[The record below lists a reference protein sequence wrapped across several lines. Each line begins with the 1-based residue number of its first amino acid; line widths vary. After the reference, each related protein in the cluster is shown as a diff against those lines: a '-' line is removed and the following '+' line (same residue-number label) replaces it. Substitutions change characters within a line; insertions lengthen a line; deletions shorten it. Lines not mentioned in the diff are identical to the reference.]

1 MAEHKKADKGEVRGT
16 YIVEE
21 YVNTV
26 GHAGWHEWSHF
37 NEDENTAK
45 RVFDIIVR
53 SNKNKTMRLVKLVV

>member
-1 MAEHKKADKGEVRGT
+1 MADNKTADKGEERGT

-26 GHAGWHEWSHF
+26 AHAGWHEWSHF
-37 NEDENTAK
+37 TNDEASAK

-53 SNKNKTMRLVKLVV
+53 GNKNKTMRLVKLVV